1 MLVRMRKSL
10 INAVNFAHG
19 LKIPHK
25 KLGEFVIETKKTQK
39 FNLMAL

>member
-10 INAVNFAHG
+10 INAVKFTHG